1 VAFSATTTIDSSI
14 AKISVSG
21 ELDGSM
27 ATVFQQEVE
36 KAVAQ
41 KVKRLVL
48 LVSDLDYISS
58 AGLRV
63 LVFARQKMGQGV
75 DIYVVGAQQQVKD
88 TLQMTGFDR
97 SILALDTYD
106 AAMIENI

>member
-36 KAVAQ
+36 KAAAQ

>member
-1 VAFSATTTIDSSI
+1 MAFSVTTTIDSSI

>member
-1 VAFSATTTIDSSI
+1 VAFSATTTIDSNI

-27 ATVFQQEVE
+27 AMVFQREVE
-36 KAVAQ
+36 KAAAQ

-63 LVFARQKMGQGV
+63 LVFARQKMGQGI

-97 SILALDTYD
+97 SIIALDTYD
-106 AAMIENI
+106 AAVIENV

>member
-1 VAFSATTTIDSSI
+1 MAFTATTTIDSTI
-14 AKISVSG
+14 AKIRLMG
-21 ELDGSM
+21 ELDGSV
-27 ATVFQQEVE
+27 ASVFQREVE
-36 KAVAQ
+36 KAAAQ

-48 LVSDLDYISS
+48 LMSELDYISS

-63 LVFARQKMGQGV
+63 LVFARQKMDHGV

-97 SILALDTYD
+97 SIISLDTYD
-106 AAMIENI
+106 ASMIENI